1 MHVRL
6 DMHLKNGSVP
16 RNNHNMNDFAKLYP
30 FLKELQVRAP
40 HYRSVAYQTPEKVLV
55 DNRLVRDG
63 EGVMGANA
71 PPPLENLTKNREN
84 PPPQKN
90 DSILNMLFP

>member
-1 MHVRL
+1 
-6 DMHLKNGSVP
+6 
-16 RNNHNMNDFAKLYP
+16 MNDFAKLYP

-71 PPPLENLTKNREN
+71 PPP
-84 PPPQKN
+84 
-90 DSILNMLFP
+90 